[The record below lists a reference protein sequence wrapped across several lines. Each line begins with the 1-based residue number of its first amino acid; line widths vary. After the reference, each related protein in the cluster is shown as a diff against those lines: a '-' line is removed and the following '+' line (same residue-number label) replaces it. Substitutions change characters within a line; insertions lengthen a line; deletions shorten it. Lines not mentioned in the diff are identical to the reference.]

1 MPRGTDGGWE
11 MAESRNRAG
20 ARLHRTVTVCL
31 QATLLLGV
39 VLQLV
44 QEQWL
49 NAVATIGILI
59 LTLLPLV
66 LGRRFQVFIPAEFE
80 LLAVVIAFASLFLG
94 EVRGF
99 FVRFWWWDVV
109 LHAGSGFLLG
119 IVGFLL
125 VFVLNQKEDI
135 AVQMKAGFVALF
147 AFTFS
152 LGLGTLWEIVEFGV
166 DGVFGVN
173 MQKSGLLDT
182 MWDLIVDAIA
192 ALAIAVL
199 GYVYLK
205 RPGDDSFLERW
216 IERFIRS
223 NPRVFRDGS

>member
-1 MPRGTDGGWE
+1 LPRGTDGGWE